1 LGGEPVILLD
11 THIWYWWVGES
22 PRLHAK
28 HRELIES
35 HRQEG
40 LGLSII
46 SLWEVAKKNQLGK
59 LELDR
64 PLEEWVDAALKFP
77 NLVLLPLTREIVL
90 DATALPDGFR
100 SDPADELI
108 IATAR
113 VLSLPLLTAESK
125 ICDYSHVTLLQ

>member
-1 LGGEPVILLD
+1 MILLD

-22 PRLHAK
+22 PRLLDAQRALIDA
-28 HRELIES
+28 HRPN
-35 HRQEG
+35 G

-46 SLWEVAKKNQLGK
+46 SVWEVAKKNQLGK

-64 PLEEWVDAALKFP
+64 PLGEWINTALTFS
-77 NLVLLPLTREIVL
+77 NLVVLPISREIVL

-108 IATAR
+108 VATAR
-113 VLSLPLLTAESK
+113 VLGVPLLTADRK
-125 ICDYSHVTLLQ
+125 LLDYPHVALLK